1 MAHPYT
7 RHLMNSIPKAND
19 MGFFLNAIPGMVPG
33 ATEYGEG
40 CLFAERCS
48 QVMDICRKNDGPQYN
63 IEQNH
68 FAFCHLY
75 KDGNLTKN
83 FTNQNRI
90 KLPKKIIQE
99 ESILS
104 IKSLRTW
111 FPLRKGVF
119 LRIANHVKAVDN
131 INIEVQK
138 GSTLALVGESGC
150 GKTTLG
156 ESILRLT
163 KEAKG
168 EVLFNGLDIMKLNTT
183 ELKNIRKQIQI
194 VFQDPMGSL
203 SPRMTVEKI
212 IGEGLE
218 EHYKDINESELKK
231 RIAYVLN
238 EVGLPNSVLDRYPH
252 EFSGGQRQRVG
263 IARALAL
270 RPEFIVCDEAISAL
284 DVSIQAQVV
293 NLLEDLQEE
302 FDLTYL
308 FIAHDLSMV
317 KHISDRVAVMYLGK
331 LVELTERQ
339 ELYDN
344 PLHPYTQALLSA
356 VPIPDPIKEKQRNR
370 VILTGDVPS
379 PSHPPE
385 GCNFNPRCPIA
396 EDICRREDPEWRMA
410 APGHWVA
417 CHLVN

>member
-1 MAHPYT
+1 
-7 RHLMNSIPKAND
+7 
-19 MGFFLNAIPGMVPG
+19 MVPG

-48 QVMDICRKNDGPQYN
+48 QVMDICKKNDGPQYN

-252 EFSGGQRQRVG
+252 EFSGGQRQRIA
-263 IARALAL
+263 IARALIL
-270 RPEFIVCDEAISAL
+270 EPSFLVLDEPTSAL
-284 DVSIQAQVV
+284 DVSVQAQVL
-293 NLLEDLQEE
+293 NLFKELQAKRN
-302 FDLTYL
+302 LTYL
-308 FIAHDLSMV
+308 FITHNLSVVRYMAD
-317 KHISDRVAVMYLGK
+317 KIAIMYLGK
-331 LVELTERQ
+331 IVEYGSTLEIFQ
-339 ELYDN
+339 N
-344 PLHPYTQALLSA
+344 PKHPYTKSLLA
-356 VPIPDPIKEKQRNR
+356 AIPDIEVRKNLEVIK
-370 VILTGDVPS
+370 GDVPS
-379 PSHPPE
+379 PITPPT
-385 GCNFNPRCPIA
+385 GCHFHPRCPIFHDEA
-396 EDICRREDPEWRMA
+396 KNSALRRECKTNYPEPLYSGASFMR
-410 APGHWVA
+410 
-417 CHLVN
+417 CHDKEN

>member
-1 MAHPYT
+1 M
-7 RHLMNSIPKAND
+7 R
-19 MGFFLNAIPGMVPG
+19 
-33 ATEYGEG
+33 
-40 CLFAERCS
+40 
-48 QVMDICRKNDGPQYN
+48 
-63 IEQNH
+63 
-68 FAFCHLY
+68 
-75 KDGNLTKN
+75 
-83 FTNQNRI
+83 QNRRNMQMI
-90 KLPKKIIQE
+90 
-99 ESILS
+99 
-104 IKSLRTW
+104 
-111 FPLRKGVF
+111 
-119 LRIANHVKAVDN
+119 
-131 INIEVQK
+131 
-138 GSTLALVGESGC
+138 
-150 GKTTLG
+150 
-156 ESILRLT
+156 
-163 KEAKG
+163 
-168 EVLFNGLDIMKLNTT
+168 
-183 ELKNIRKQIQI
+183 
-194 VFQDPMGSL
+194 FQDPYASL
-203 SPRMTVEKI
+203 NPRMTIGQI
-212 IGEGLE
+212 ISEPLVVHGLGDRKERLAQTE
-218 EHYKDINESELKK
+218 ELISK
-231 RIAYVLN
+231 
-238 EVGLPNSVLDRYPH
+238 VGLNPFFKDRYPH